1 MPEFTIGF
9 LGRFRFTPRMR
20 DCFDTLVSRYAC
32 DGLHLRIAV
41 ELGSKQQLL
50 MAERVLALRRILP
63 GLRLLAVVAQTQENA
78 CRRPASLSARR
89 RREILDAA
97 DEYELLPGNAGE
109 FLRVVQVNRLF
120 AARCDLIV
128 YSAYLAPKYAT
139 DNLRLQVASRPDPP
153 RVRCLSDEFP
163 VRRPVSFEPELA
175 LAESIGYLRRNRC
188 RIMSGDLP
196 PELLAKWLAAC
207 DEPRLYPR
215 LASLEDVADIF
226 RLDGA
231 PDCDYLLFKV
241 FAYAYALHRDLWV
254 LPCRGCGADAVAS
267 VLYRQF
273 RRLLELVAEAREAG
287 VDIGN
292 HDLLDFAR
300 YDSLLKICALP
311 QRLGELSGRL
321 I

>member
-1 MPEFTIGF
+1 
-9 LGRFRFTPRMR
+9 
-20 DCFDTLVSRYAC
+20 
-32 DGLHLRIAV
+32 
-41 ELGSKQQLL
+41 
-50 MAERVLALRRILP
+50 
-63 GLRLLAVVAQTQENA
+63 
-78 CRRPASLSARR
+78 
-89 RREILDAA
+89 LDAA

>member
-9 LGRFRFTPRMR
+9 LGRFQFTPRMR

-97 DEYELLPGNAGE
+97 DEYEHLPGNAGD

-163 VRRPVSFEPELA
+163 VRCS
-175 LAESIGYLRRNRC
+175 
-188 RIMSGDLP
+188 
-196 PELLAKWLAAC
+196 
-207 DEPRLYPR
+207 
-215 LASLEDVADIF
+215 
-226 RLDGA
+226 
-231 PDCDYLLFKV
+231 
-241 FAYAYALHRDLWV
+241 
-254 LPCRGCGADAVAS
+254 
-267 VLYRQF
+267 
-273 RRLLELVAEAREAG
+273 
-287 VDIGN
+287 
-292 HDLLDFAR
+292 
-300 YDSLLKICALP
+300 
-311 QRLGELSGRL
+311 
-321 I
+321 